1 MKQRGVSFLEIIV
14 VVAILLVAR
23 AFVSPSIMDWRA
35 KRSLEADYLTL
46 VSTIDFVKTRVR
58 TINGTGL
65 LICNPNSVMTYQ
77 ISSNPQSTAS
87 TVSGSFASN
96 LLEDPTSKDPT
107 FNILSG
113 GSTITSSLCTS
124 GRGIFAST
132 GLTGVE
138 GSGNVILIEL
148 NRGGVRDSMGAYLV
162 KVNQSTGFVQ
172 KYKWKQANSTWL
184 ELD

>member
-1 MKQRGVSFLEIIV
+1 MKQRGVSFLEVIV
-14 VVAILLVAR
+14 VVAILLVAS

-35 KRSLEADYLTL
+35 KRNLEADYLSL
-46 VSTIDFVKTRVR
+46 VSTIDFLKTRVR

-65 LICNPNSVMTYQ
+65 LICNPNSVLTYQ

-87 TVSGSFASN
+87 AVSGSFAGN
-96 LLEDPTSKDPT
+96 LLEDPTAKDAT

-113 GSTITSSLCTS
+113 GSTVTSDLCAA

-132 GLTGVE
+132 GLAGVE
-138 GSGNVILIEL
+138 GTGNVILIEL
-148 NRGGVRDSMGAYLV
+148 NRGGVRDPIGAYQV
-162 KVNQSTGFVQ
+162 KVNQTTGFIQ
-172 KYKWKQANSTWL
+172 KYKWKQANRTWV